1 MSEKENARAQ
11 REARQGAVSRARTH
25 PADTLAERAIRHYV
39 LAEEVSRK
47 RRATESEEHEKPG
60 EGER

>member
-1 MSEKENARAQ
+1 MSERENARAQ
-11 REARQGAVSRARTH
+11 HEARQGAVSRAKAY
-25 PADTLAERAIRHYV
+25 PAETLAERAIRHYV

-47 RRATESEEHEKPG
+47 RRATEGEEHEKPG